1 MAFYPKRGG
10 SSVGG
15 GSVTVEDEGTGL
27 GTASA
32 INFVGEGVT
41 ASGSGTTKTV
51 TIPGGGGSFDLHD
64 NVATEATSLNA
75 DGLDRL
81 LVSQESVDGDPNAYI
96 KAENARNFFKGW
108 VGTWSSKP
116 AAFVFRV
123 GDIVSHTHGLL
134 YVCYS
139 ENTKANGPDD
149 TPEAFALLTTWGGSW
164 SGGFWPKGVLVEHSG
179 VMYVAKE
186 KALDTDS
193 SPNLATTKW
202 ERVSSA
208 LPQATESVLG
218 GVQGATSTQ
227 ASAASGTTILGWT
240 NNRIRALINAALPTA
255 TNSEAVA
262 DTNTSIRRI
271 FTPAQLKRAVQNIV
285 PAVFRTG
292 DTSLVSTAKLGSGTA
307 DATTFLRG
315 DGVWNVPVGS
325 GSGTNIV
332 GGRPQAI
339 TGTAAEN
346 GVSVGDDTDITVTVV
361 AGTTYCIQGTDPDDD
376 KIVINHPGIYR
387 LYGTITLGSDTAD
400 VRTAP
405 GFTVDGTG
413 VTVLGSTNEYV
424 RSTRASTIDI
434 QRWVDFDI
442 AAADTTVTL
451 KVINKLIHTSDQ
463 SGIQLQ
469 DVDID
474 AVSDLR
480 IAPIS
485 GVKGTDGSPGRAGLD
500 GNPYAGVYATGTAYA
515 VGQIVTFSS
524 DVYFVQTAV
533 TDSNTDDPTA
543 NTAFVQIN
551 GGGDGGGTT
560 VEANPDGD
568 AEAGTIT
575 KIGID
580 GQVYEIPAG
589 ADGSVGEGTTTL
601 YEDSSLEDRD
611 ATTWYQFTLSREPD
625 DNSLLELYILAE
637 NNFWTFTGSG
647 APVNHIINT
656 KTWKELTAVT
666 RGSEIAQANA
676 GNRANEYYLMF
687 RGAVWS
693 HDITICRYSDTSL
706 GLYYDAGNVFGKVE
720 IREIALGGGGAAA
733 DPVDVDLS
741 LGTRT
746 GVALPIENSAGDG
759 VTIPQATTSL
769 AGLLTGSEK
778 SLLDAIPPVWQ
789 GLTTTYSDGDQ
800 VAFGDKFYEAL
811 NDVAGSSSNSTPAAD
826 TTNWR
831 VLDSSADVS
840 QLVYNWALQANPS
853 ALVPANKISS
863 DITRDTELTA
873 AIAGFLSQTQVD
885 ARVVAGVLAWARTGS
900 TATIPDNKIPA
911 GVTRDTEVTTRIAP
925 FRTEAQINTLIAT
938 ALAGYTDWDQDWALA
953 TAYDVGSIVRQV
965 HGTQYATYLCHTAV
979 VANLAA
985 SQPGIGADWADSWY
999 RLGYSSGDP
1008 DSFSDA
1014 SLVGED
1020 LTLTR
1025 VGGTNP
1031 LTVNLSGLTPGGGV
1045 SDTTR
1050 AESIFFNVVTALTVG
1065 NDTQATPRTTNPIA
1079 VVTPEGTGAEILSGV
1094 SSNDF
1099 TIKAGLYM
1107 FVVSGQDNGSGQ
1119 RAVQFHIQDSSDDS
1133 VIYSSTQEYLN
1144 SNTVRDVE
1152 AVGMLFLE
1160 EDTSVNVKVQSVRS
1174 SIGMAAD
1181 WSLTLL
1187 RWGSD
1192 SGSFGTETVGIAQ
1205 FGLSMT
1211 DEGDRQTIELQ
1222 DSGGNAIVCPSE
1234 NVYLIIR
1241 TYIPTLALRGETQ
1254 WVWSPDLRAATAAT
1268 AIADNAPVALVT
1280 NGLDEVILVTSDA
1293 ENETASTGNQI
1304 VIEKVV
1310 AHTAATPVIK
1320 PTIAE
1325 FNVTG
1330 DQNPTAGD
1338 LSGDRYDFTA
1348 AISQSGHSA
1357 GWRIIGYPGTADNR
1371 PSTVSTLYPSG
1382 GGLETDNKAGLSGH
1396 VVLPAS
1402 TNLAEDAKYTLE
1414 LQVFATGETAADT
1427 PSTYHDYV
1435 ITAQAAAERVHF
1447 GLILASASHSD
1458 YGTFAFNDGTNAI
1471 EISDSDRAAGMYNT
1485 ATIQADTGP
1494 WNLYWAVPTDLD
1506 QPTTWV
1512 HNGVNVNNILRTTAS
1527 VTVNSVT
1534 YSLYRTSTNF
1544 DDFGSNQVYTLS

>member
-32 INFVGEGVT
+32 INFVGDGVT

-193 SPNLATTKW
+193 SPNVATTKW

-325 GSGTNIV
+325 GGGTNIV

-424 RSTRASTIDI
+424 RSTRASTIDV

-442 AAADTTVTL
+442 ASADTTVTL
-451 KVINKLIHTSDQ
+451 KVLNKLIHTSDQ

-485 GVKGTDGSPGRAGLD
+485 GVKGADGSPGRAGLD

-666 RGSEIAQANA
+666 RGSEVPQANA

-840 QLVYNWALQANPS
+840 QLVYNWALQANS
-853 ALVPANKISS
+853 AALVPANKISS
-863 DITRDTELTA
+863 DIVRNTQLTA
-873 AIAGFLSQTQVD
+873 AIAGFLNQTQVD
-885 ARVVAGVLAWARTGS
+885 TRVVAGVLAWARTGS
-900 TATIPDNKIPA
+900 LATLPDNKIPA
-911 GVTRDTEVTTRIAP
+911 GITRDTEVTTRIAP

-1008 DSFSDA
+1008 DSFSGA
-1014 SLVGED
+1014 TLAGED

-1050 AESIFFNVVTALTVG
+1050 AESIFFNVVTALSVG